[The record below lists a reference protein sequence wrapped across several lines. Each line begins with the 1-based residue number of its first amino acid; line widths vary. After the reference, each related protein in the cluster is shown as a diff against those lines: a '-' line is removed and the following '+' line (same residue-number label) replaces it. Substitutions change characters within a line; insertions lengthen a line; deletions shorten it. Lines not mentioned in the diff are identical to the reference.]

1 MTKKEIIDGEDKE
14 KSINGLESLTDDEI
28 NIINSSFMKN
38 PREVMELIEENPSF
52 SIQQMEQMEQMFA
65 GPLPHPDILKGYGN
79 IDSSFPDRIL
89 KLAEKDQEHSIS
101 MEEYAIKENFKAN
114 RRGTDAGLIVC
125 VLAILI
131 GAFLIYNDKSVAG
144 LVTLLTPLAGLI
156 VVFIKSNKKDNSNSN
171 YNESN

>member
-38 PREVMELIEENPSF
+38 PREVMELIEENSSF

-125 VLAILI
+125 ILAIFI

-144 LVTLLTPLAGLI
+144 LVTLFTPLAGLI

>member
-1 MTKKEIIDGEDKE
+1 MTEKEIINNEDIE

-28 NIINSSFMKN
+28 NIISSSFMKN
-38 PREVMELIEENPSF
+38 PKEVMELIEENSTL
-52 SIQQMEQMEQMFA
+52 SVQHMEQMEQMFA

-101 MEEYAIKENFKAN
+101 MEQYAIEENFKAN
-114 RRGTDAGLIVC
+114 KRGTYAGLIVC
-125 VLAILI
+125 VLAIFI

-156 VVFIKSNKKDNSNSN
+156 VVFIKSNKKDNSN
-171 YNESN
+171 YNKIN